1 MYPSLSK
8 SRATHLHMQPPRY
21 PLELDSM
28 KDLKWLEQVSV
39 AYCTQ
44 LVHAALD
51 NANEPGH
58 ANVQYYPH

>member
-1 MYPSLSK
+1 
-8 SRATHLHMQPPRY
+8 MQPPRY